1 MMKSRYKGIF
11 FIIISAFS
19 FALMNVLVRMS
30 GDLPTIQKAFF
41 RNFIAL
47 CIAAVILL
55 KNRENISLPS
65 GKGWWDMVGR
75 SLCGTLG
82 IFANFYAVDHLIVS
96 DASMLNKLSPF
107 FVLLFSFL
115 MLKERMKPF
124 QVACVFMAFIG
135 TLFVIKPGVTGM
147 RLIPS
152 LVGVSGG
159 LLAGMA
165 YTYVRKLGLRGVS
178 SSFIVLFFSGFS
190 CVVSL
195 PYILMHY
202 SPMTMYQLFILLM
215 AGIAASGG
223 QFFITMAYTYAPG
236 REISIYDY
244 TQIIFVTGLS
254 FVLLGQIPDSL
265 SFVGYAVIIA
275 ASVIMFVYNGRE
287 SEKSD

>member
-55 KNRENISLPS
+55 KNRESISLPS

-115 MLKERMKPF
+115 MLKEKMKPF
-124 QVACVFMAFIG
+124 QVACVFMAFVG

-165 YTYVRKLGLRGVS
+165 YFCWCIFVSKNYWTRCRIYVAIARASLWRHRQLSRLVALCWRIYAVDSGV
-178 SSFIVLFFSGFS
+178 
-190 CVVSL
+190 
-195 PYILMHY
+195 ILVMC
-202 SPMTMYQLFILLM
+202 
-215 AGIAASGG
+215 AS
-223 QFFITMAYTYAPG
+223 
-236 REISIYDY
+236 YDY
-244 TQIIFVTGLS
+244 RCNCCRF
-254 FVLLGQIPDSL
+254 
-265 SFVGYAVIIA
+265 
-275 ASVIMFVYNGRE
+275 
-287 SEKSD
+287 